1 MVGSKS
7 LSRSAF
13 LEVSQERIPGGIPG
27 TRSWGV
33 FRKREYLVN
42 ILIMHEQHFHFYSLV
57 VGRRQ
62 DHPAACPQLWK
73 ESESAACALLKCLP
87 GIPFEN

>member
-33 FRKREYLVN
+33 FRNAK
-42 ILIMHEQHFHFYSLV
+42 
-57 VGRRQ
+57 
-62 DHPAACPQLWK
+62 
-73 ESESAACALLKCLP
+73 
-87 GIPFEN
+87 FEK

>member
-13 LEVSQERIPGGIPG
+13 LEASQERIPGGIPG

-57 VGRRQ
+57 VGRRL
-62 DHPAACPQLWK
+62 AAGGRTILQPVCNYGK
-73 ESESAACALLKCLP
+73 KVKVLLAH
-87 GIPFEN
+87 

>member
-13 LEVSQERIPGGIPG
+13 LEASQERIPGGIPG

-33 FRKREYLVN
+33 SRNGKFDKGKV
-42 ILIMHEQHFHFYSLV
+42 I
-57 VGRRQ
+57 
-62 DHPAACPQLWK
+62 
-73 ESESAACALLKCLP
+73 
-87 GIPFEN
+87 